1 MTEAQREALAGFLG
15 TEVRQQPGPPNAPQ
29 VPLNGNP
36 FPSIDLGDRD
46 WWRGILTGIVID
58 RKLHARATWIL
69 KNF

>member
-46 WWRGILTGIVID
+46 WWRGILTGIVIGYGGSVVWP
-58 RKLHARATWIL
+58 L
-69 KNF
+69 NPPPP